1 MPVSVEF
8 PQEAVNEISLE
19 LSKFIETENSSVKEV
34 LEAKEAKENS
44 LKTASSMLIV
54 AWMPSAVPVPW
65 FEIT

>member
-1 MPVSVEF
+1 
-8 PQEAVNEISLE
+8 LE
-19 LSKFIETENSSVKEV
+19 LSKFIETENSSVKEA